1 MTDLFYAT
9 VIDTA
14 IVVDALAGR
23 NEAAVELRRVARP
36 SISRITW
43 LEVMAAAPADV
54 RAETE
59 YVLSRFVIR
68 EVTAEVARR
77 AADLRFH
84 RPSLSL
90 CDALVFA
97 TAQEH
102 GAILVTRN
110 TKDFPAQMP
119 GIRVPYTL

>member
-1 MTDLFYAT
+1 MTDIFYET

-14 IVVDALAGR
+14 IVVDALTGR
-23 NEAAVELRRVARP
+23 KEAAEELRRVARP

-43 LEVMAAAPADV
+43 LEIMAGAPADA

-59 YVLSRFVIR
+59 YFLSRFLVR
-68 EVTAEVARR
+68 EVTGEVARR
-77 AADLRFH
+77 AADLRLH
-84 RPSLSL
+84 RASLSL